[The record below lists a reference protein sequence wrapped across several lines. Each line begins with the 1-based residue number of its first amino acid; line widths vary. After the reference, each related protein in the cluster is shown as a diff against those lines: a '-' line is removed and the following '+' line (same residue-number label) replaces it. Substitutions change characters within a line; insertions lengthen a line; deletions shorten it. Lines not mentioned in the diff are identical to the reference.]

1 MYELYAAIWRVSA
14 RRQVI
19 LILLSA
25 AIAALAAVPLS
36 YQKDIINALT
46 SKQISNAD
54 LMMLCAEMMGLILLS
69 LGLKWAQGLGA
80 NLLGEDVIRRIR
92 QRIYH
97 VGLDPDDDQ
106 DVATG
111 TLTTMVS
118 AEAEELGKFAG
129 SAFSEP
135 VMQIGT
141 MISVVG
147 YIAAEQPLLG
157 LIALGI
163 VTPQVVVVLATQRV
177 VNARVAERV
186 RILRKATSDIV
197 TDDLKQANDAVEH
210 AFDEIYDTRR
220 SMFLWKL
227 STKFVL
233 SAING
238 AGTVGLLALGG
249 WYVLEGRTDVG
260 TVVAATMGLSRLQGP
275 TSFLIAFYRQISAT
289 RVKFDLL
296 RDVTLSRRHR
306 RRQSKTAPTS

>member
-1 MYELYAAIWRVSA
+1 MYDLYAAIWRVSA

-46 SKQISNAD
+46 TAEISGPD
-54 LMMLCAEMMGLILLS
+54 LVRLCAEMMALILVS
-69 LGLKWAQGLGA
+69 LALKWAQGIGA

-92 QRIYH
+92 QRVYK
-97 VGLDPDDDQ
+97 VGLEERSVP
-106 DVATG
+106 AG

-135 VMQIGT
+135 VMQVGT
-141 MISVVG
+141 MIAVVG
-147 YIAAEQPLLG
+147 YIAAEQPFLG

-163 VTPQVVVVLATQRV
+163 IAPQVALVLATQRV
-177 VNARVAERV
+177 VNRRVAERV
-186 RILRKATSDIV
+186 RVLRQATNDIV
-197 TDDLKQANDAVEH
+197 AQDLQRESDAVLS
-210 AFDEIYDTRR
+210 AFDQIYDTRR

-227 STKFVL
+227 STKFVI

-238 AGTVGLLALGG
+238 AGTVGLLLLGG
-249 WYVLEGRTDVG
+249 WYVLQGRTDVG
-260 TVVAATMGLSRLQGP
+260 TVVAATMGLARLQGP

-289 RVKFDLL
+289 RVKFELL
-296 RDVTLSRRHR
+296 RDVTLPRTGPVGTR
-306 RRQSKTAPTS
+306 KTAPPS